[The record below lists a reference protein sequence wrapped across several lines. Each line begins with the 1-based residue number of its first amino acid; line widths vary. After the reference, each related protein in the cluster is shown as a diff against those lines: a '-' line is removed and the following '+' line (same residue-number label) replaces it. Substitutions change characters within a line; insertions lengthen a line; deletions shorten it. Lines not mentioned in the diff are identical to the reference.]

1 MDTVNSF
8 YEIVNNKANDKYK
21 TAESTI
27 YDELKDKEK
36 TYYDTINRVIDYKQK
51 EQEKLNY
58 FQYTTIQEFVINIF
72 ITLNIIFKEIIELD
86 FYNENFFKLF
96 LEIFTK
102 GTRLIYIGTILI
114 LLAFIL
120 LLIELTDTPP
130 QIIYKEKI

>member
-8 YEIVNNKANDKYK
+8 YEIVNNKASDKYK
-21 TAESTI
+21 TTESTI

-51 EQEKLNY
+51 EEEKLNY
-58 FQYTTIQEFVINIF
+58 FQYTTIQNFFINIF
-72 ITLNIIFKEIIELD
+72 ITLNIIFKELIALD
-86 FYNENFFKLF
+86 LNNKNAFKSF

-120 LLIELTDTPP
+120 LLIEITDESP
-130 QIIYKEKI
+130 QIIYKEKL